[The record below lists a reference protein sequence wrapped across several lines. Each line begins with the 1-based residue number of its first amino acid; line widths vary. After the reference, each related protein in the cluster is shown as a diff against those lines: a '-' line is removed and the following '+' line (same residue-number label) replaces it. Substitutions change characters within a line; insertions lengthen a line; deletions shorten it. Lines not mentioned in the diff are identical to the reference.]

1 MNTFDFKKYIAEG
14 GIEEKLLLA
23 ELNGHFDSFIQEFS
37 QIESLNESDSLTEE
51 EKQQLN
57 EIEPISLTIGLILS
71 APKIIE
77 LLGKLIKGA
86 VSIFKKVKNKLGFGD
101 SEDVSGENKATA
113 WLEKNAHKLH
123 DKYIGIIKKSVKL
136 LGFASKV
143 WKDPK
148 TGKVDDDKLKLV
160 AEVLLL
166 VSIGIAA
173 GYSFTGGIGALKAGH
188 PIVAALEGGLAS
200 IKSSEIANILSKVG
214 PKIAQAA
221 GL

>member
-37 QIESLNESDSLTEE
+37 QVESLNESDSLTEE

-57 EIEPISLTIGLILS
+57 EVEPISLTIGLILS

-86 VSIFKKVKNKLGFGD
+86 VSIFKKVKNKLGLGGG
-101 SEDVSGENKATA
+101 EDVSGENKATA
-113 WLEKNAHKLH
+113 WLENNAHKLH
-123 DKYIGIIKKSVKL
+123 NKYINIIKKTVKL

-143 WKDPK
+143 WKDPE
-148 TGKVDDDKLKLV
+148 TGKADEEKLKLV

-166 VSIGIAA
+166 VAIGVAA
-173 GYSFTGGIGALKAGH
+173 GYSFTGGVSALKAGH
-188 PIVAALEGGLAS
+188 PIVAALEGGLGA
-200 IKSSEIANILSKVG
+200 IKGSEIADILTKVG
-214 PKIAQAA
+214 PKVAQSA